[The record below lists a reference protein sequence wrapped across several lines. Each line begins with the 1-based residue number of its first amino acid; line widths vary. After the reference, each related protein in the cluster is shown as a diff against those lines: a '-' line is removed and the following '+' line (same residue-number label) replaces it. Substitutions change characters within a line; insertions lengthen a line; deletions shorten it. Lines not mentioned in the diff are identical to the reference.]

1 MMALSLQ
8 QRIDAFAR
16 LSDFLRSVANN
27 DILHL
32 DPNLEQLYS
41 YFQQLIPQLYDYNG
55 WFTPEFVRYQLNALA
70 EATTRTKLEKWVSS
84 YPNLDKNN
92 STPKTIAV
100 IMAGNIP
107 FVGFS
112 DFIAVLMSGNS
123 FLGKLSSKDTHLP
136 KAIAQVLTVIE
147 PAFADYITLTEEQLS
162 NFSFDAV
169 IATGSDNTARYFEYY
184 FGKYP
189 NIIRKNRTSV
199 AVLTGEETDG
209 QLERLADDVFLYF
222 GLGCR
227 NVSKIFL
234 PEKFDLNRL
243 FKAFYKYKDLINYN
257 KYANNYEYNRAIY
270 LLEKYEFYDNGF
282 VLLRPDDINLVSP
295 TAVVYYQRYKNLD
308 TVRQLLDA
316 YREKIQCVVSAVDFE
331 GFDVV
336 DFGRSQVPELWEY
349 PDGIDVMQFLLSLQK

>member
-1 MMALSLQ
+1 MALSLQ

-16 LSDFLRSVANN
+16 LSDFMKAVATN
-27 DILHL
+27 DEKLVE
-32 DPNLEQLYS
+32 PGLEQHYVK
-41 YFQQLIPQLYDYNG
+41 FQQLIPQLYDYNG

-70 EATTRTKLEKWVSS
+70 ESTTRDKLEKWISQ
-84 YPNLDKNN
+84 YPSLEKSNF
-92 STPKTIAV
+92 TPKTVAV

-112 DFIAVLMSGNS
+112 DFIAVLMSGYK

-136 KAIAQVLTVIE
+136 KAIAQVLISIE
-147 PAFADYITLTEEQLS
+147 PGFADFITLTEEQLAS
-162 NFSFDAV
+162 YTFDSV

-199 AVLTGEETDG
+199 AVLTGNESEE

-234 PEKFDLNRL
+234 PEKFDLNTL

-282 VLLRPDDINLVSP
+282 VLLKPDDINLVSP
-295 TAVVYYQRYKNLD
+295 TAVVYYQRYKKLD
-308 TVRQLLDA
+308 TVRQLLEA
-316 YREKIQCVVSAVDFE
+316 YRDKIQCVVSAINFE

-336 DFGRSQVPELWEY
+336 DFGKSQVPELWEY
-349 PDGIDVMQFLLSLQK
+349 PDGIDVMEFLLSLYD